1 MKKSS
6 IKILKNNK
14 MKMVLIFS
22 FLMTV
27 AVSFSATGGAKYIGA
42 LITVMEDFFSDG
54 KKMATAFGILMA
66 AIMGIRAIA
75 SQNSMSFMENLMS
88 SAYILAII
96 AVVATILVAIGGA
109 TLEKEYVDNGNQ
121 KIVIRHIKNEG

>member
-1 MKKSS
+1 MRKISS
-6 IKILKNNK
+6 NILKNNK

-27 AVSFSATGGAKYIGA
+27 AVSFSATGGAKYIA
-42 LITVMEDFFSDG
+42 PLMTVMEDLFSDG
-54 KKMATAFGILMA
+54 RKAATAFGILMA

-96 AVVATILVAIGGA
+96 AVVVTILVAVGGA
-109 TLEKEYVDNGNQ
+109 TLEKKHLGNN
-121 KIVIRHIKNEG
+121 IIIKQEKVRE

>member
-1 MKKSS
+1 MKKNS

-42 LITVMEDFFSDG
+42 LITVLEDFFADG

-75 SQNSMSFMENLMS
+75 SQNSMSFMENLMGS
-88 SAYILAII
+88 GYILAII
-96 AVVATILVAIGGA
+96 AVVTTVLVTIGGA
-109 TLEKEYVDNGNQ
+109 TLEKEYINDSSYQ
-121 KIVIRHIKNEG
+121 KVIIRQIKK